1 MKWRP
6 DSEAE
11 QCGMWLDMEKDAS
24 WLIPLKH
31 TYTLCHAALIS
42 QIVIKQRNLMQLKFT
57 IMKLKC
63 HFFTIICICHFR
75 HVDLPPKAARPWEN
89 RIQDRRLGISRLE
102 ACIRVSGPFYTCHQ
116 PVVYLKCPR
125 GSEGQK
131 LPSVGQ
137 GQSFGRSLGTSPVH
151 ECLNFDVLEEKIVKR
166 QKIPSLNCRLIQA
179 FPITGPQT
187 WNDLSKDVPSAETLA
202 TICRLLKTHLFRKS
216 FPN

>member
-75 HVDLPPKAARPWEN
+75 HVDLPPEAARPWEN

-102 ACIRVSGPFYTCHQ
+102 ACIRVSGLFYTCHQ
-116 PVVYLKCPR
+116 PVVYLECPR

-131 LPSVGQ
+131 FPSGGQ
-137 GQSFGRSLGTSPVH
+137 GQSFGRSLGTKSRSWMPKLWCSGRKNSKTAKNTIIKLSTDPSVSDHRPADLEWSLKRRTISRNIGHNLSPLQDTPV
-151 ECLNFDVLEEKIVKR
+151 
-166 QKIPSLNCRLIQA
+166 QKVFS
-179 FPITGPQT
+179 
-187 WNDLSKDVPSAETLA
+187 
-202 TICRLLKTHLFRKS
+202 
-216 FPN
+216 